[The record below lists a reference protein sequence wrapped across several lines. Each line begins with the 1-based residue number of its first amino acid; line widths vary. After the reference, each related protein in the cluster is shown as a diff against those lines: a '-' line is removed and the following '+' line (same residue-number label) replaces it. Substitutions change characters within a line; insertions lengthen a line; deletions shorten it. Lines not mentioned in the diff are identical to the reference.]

1 MKGAGAMQV
10 SLRLPARLLHAGPAR
25 KLFAVAENGAFGM
38 LPGHADHVAAL
49 VPSVL
54 VLTGEDGVELFFGID
69 HGLLVK
75 HGRQVDIA
83 VRRAVRGDKLETL
96 AASVEAA
103 FREIDEEERHARTA
117 LSRLET
123 GIVRRFGQLRKPA
136 R

>member
-1 MKGAGAMQV
+1 
-10 SLRLPARLLHAGPAR
+10 
-25 KLFAVAENGAFGM
+25 
-38 LPGHADHVAAL
+38 
-49 VPSVL
+49 
-54 VLTGEDGVELFFGID
+54 
-69 HGLLVK
+69 
-75 HGRQVDIA
+75 IA

-123 GIVRRFGQLRKPA
+123 GIVRRFGELHKPA